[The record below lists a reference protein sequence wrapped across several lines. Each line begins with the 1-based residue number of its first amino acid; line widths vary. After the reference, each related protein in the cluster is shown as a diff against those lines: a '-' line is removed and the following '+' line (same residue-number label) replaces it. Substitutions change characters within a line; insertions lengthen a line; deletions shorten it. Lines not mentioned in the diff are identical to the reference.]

1 LLRRHFDE
9 GGGNGFEYAYL
20 QPGMTR
26 VIQAA
31 GRLIRTETDRGVI
44 VLICGRFL
52 EEAYAERLPRDWY
65 DVSPLELISENPAE
79 DIKTFFS
86 GLPAACAP
94 RS

>member
-1 LLRRHFDE
+1 
-9 GGGNGFEYAYL
+9 
-20 QPGMTR
+20 
-26 VIQAA
+26 
-31 GRLIRTETDRGVI
+31 